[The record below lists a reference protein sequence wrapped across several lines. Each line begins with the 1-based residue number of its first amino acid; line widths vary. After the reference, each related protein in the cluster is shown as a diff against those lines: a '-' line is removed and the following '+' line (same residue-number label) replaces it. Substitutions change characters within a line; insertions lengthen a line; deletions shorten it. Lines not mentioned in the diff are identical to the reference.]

1 MICKSKGTI
10 MDIVQFTEIAML
22 VSFGASWPFNIM
34 KSYRSRTAK
43 GKSVQFEIIVEI
55 GYTIGLIGKFIT
67 FRNTGVLAYSVW
79 FYFADIAMVM
89 IDMILYFRNKKLDR
103 IADSKAELVAEAE
116 DGSDSIDASNAEA
129 A

>member
-1 MICKSKGTI
+1 

>member
-1 MICKSKGTI
+1 MICKSKGAI

-22 VSFGASWPFNIM
+22 ISFGASWPFNIM

-67 FRNTGVLAYSVW
+67 FHNTGVLAYSVW
-79 FYFADIAMVM
+79 FYFADIAMVL
-89 IDMILYFRNKKLDR
+89 IDMGLYFRNIRLDKIR
-103 IADSKAELVAEAE
+103 
-116 DGSDSIDASNAEA
+116 DARLEENANNEENAEA
-129 A
+129 QAA

>member
-1 MICKSKGTI
+1 MICKSKGAI

-67 FRNTGVLAYSVW
+67 FHNTGVLAYSVW
-79 FYFADIAMVM
+79 FYFADIAMVL
-89 IDMILYFRNKKLDR
+89 IDMGLYFRNIRLDKIR
-103 IADSKAELVAEAE
+103 
-116 DGSDSIDASNAEA
+116 DARLEENANNEENAEA
-129 A
+129 QAA

>member
-22 VSFGASWPFNIM
+22 ISFGASWPFNIM

-67 FRNTGVLAYSVW
+67 FHNTGVLAYSVW
-79 FYFADIAMVM
+79 FYFADIAMVL
-89 IDMILYFRNKKLDR
+89 IDMGLYFRNIRLDKIR
-103 IADSKAELVAEAE
+103 
-116 DGSDSIDASNAEA
+116 DARLEENANNEENAEA
-129 A
+129 QAA